1 VIDSH
6 GLPVY
11 EDDPYRALSYD
22 GEAPAPLVSHL
33 KNTPWIY
40 AGSFSKTLAPGLRE
54 GYLIASPEL
63 YPHLVKLK
71 QSTDL
76 HSNRPGQ
83 WFIAQQLASPDFPA
97 HLQSLR
103 DTYRVG
109 RDAMQ
114 AALEKHFADLA
125 DWQVP
130 KGGLF
135 FWLTLKQPQDTREL
149 LKVALAEC
157 NVAFMPGEPF
167 YPNPEDG
174 IGHLRLNFSHAAP
187 ERIEEGIARL
197 AQLVRRLPLSF
208 AGSNKSRS
216 ESGFFLAEAASAA
229 DRPCAFQHVTPARP
243 ERNTACCRVS
253 TAFCGRTACGSPAV
267 PGVPVPEPGRDY
279 RQQAV
284 VPGPM
289 EVDGITVTPMPLA
302 TMWRMVLS
310 ELPCR
315 VLARPEWWFCLLASS
330 LHACSTWSRK
340 QLPWVSSS
348 TLSSVSWLALTQSC
362 FSQGWPLGVA
372 TTKGSSYSG
381 QATVPAS
388 SNGSATMMAST
399 SPRLSISASRAV

>member
-1 VIDSH
+1 MFSERIERLMGSLIREILAAAQRPEVISFAGGLPAASCLPKLDFTGMPQSLAQYGTTEGEPELRELIAAQARKMGLDCTAQQVLVLSGSQQAIDLASKLFIDPGTPLVTEGPTYLAALQSFKLFGAKITAVAQENGQLSPDKLDQALRTAKPRLTYLIPSFQNPSGACYSEENRRALAEVIDSH

-114 AALEKHFADLA
+114 LALEKHFADLA

-135 FWLTLKQPQDTREL
+135 FWLTLKRPQDTREL

-167 YPNPEDG
+167 YPDPEDG

-187 ERIEEGIARL
+187 ERIDEGIARL
-197 AQLVRRLPLSF
+197 AALVR
-208 AGSNKSRS
+208 
-216 ESGFFLAEAASAA
+216 AA
-229 DRPCAFQHVTPARP
+229 
-243 ERNTACCRVS
+243 
-253 TAFCGRTACGSPAV
+253 
-267 PGVPVPEPGRDY
+267 
-279 RQQAV
+279 
-284 VPGPM
+284 
-289 EVDGITVTPMPLA
+289 
-302 TMWRMVLS
+302 
-310 ELPCR
+310 
-315 VLARPEWWFCLLASS
+315 
-330 LHACSTWSRK
+330 
-340 QLPWVSSS
+340 
-348 TLSSVSWLALTQSC
+348 
-362 FSQGWPLGVA
+362 QG
-372 TTKGSSYSG
+372 
-381 QATVPAS
+381 
-388 SNGSATMMAST
+388 
-399 SPRLSISASRAV
+399 

>member
-1 VIDSH
+1 MFSERIERLMGSLIREILAAAQRPEVISFAGGLPAASCLPQLDFSGLPPDLAQYGTTEGEPQLRELIAAQARALGLECSAQQVLVLSGSQQAIDLASKLFIDPGTPVVTEGPTYLAALQSFNLFGAAITAVAQENGQLPPAKLEQALRTAKPRLTYLIPSFQNPSGACYSEENRRALAEVIDAH

-33 KNTPWIY
+33 KKTPWIY
-40 AGSFSKTLAPGLRE
+40 AGSFSKTLAPGLRI

-83 WFIAQQLASPDFPA
+83 WFIAQQLADPAFPA

-130 KGGLF
+130 QGGLF

-149 LKVALAEC
+149 LKTALAER

-167 YPNPEDG
+167 YPNPQDG
-174 IGHLRLNFSHAAP
+174 IGHLRLNFSHAAV
-187 ERIEEGIARL
+187 ERIDEGIARL
-197 AQLVRRLPLSF
+197 AELVR
-208 AGSNKSRS
+208 
-216 ESGFFLAEAASAA
+216 AAH
-229 DRPCAFQHVTPARP
+229 P
-243 ERNTACCRVS
+243 
-253 TAFCGRTACGSPAV
+253 
-267 PGVPVPEPGRDY
+267 
-279 RQQAV
+279 
-284 VPGPM
+284 
-289 EVDGITVTPMPLA
+289 
-302 TMWRMVLS
+302 
-310 ELPCR
+310 
-315 VLARPEWWFCLLASS
+315 
-330 LHACSTWSRK
+330 
-340 QLPWVSSS
+340 
-348 TLSSVSWLALTQSC
+348 
-362 FSQGWPLGVA
+362 
-372 TTKGSSYSG
+372 
-381 QATVPAS
+381 
-388 SNGSATMMAST
+388 
-399 SPRLSISASRAV
+399 